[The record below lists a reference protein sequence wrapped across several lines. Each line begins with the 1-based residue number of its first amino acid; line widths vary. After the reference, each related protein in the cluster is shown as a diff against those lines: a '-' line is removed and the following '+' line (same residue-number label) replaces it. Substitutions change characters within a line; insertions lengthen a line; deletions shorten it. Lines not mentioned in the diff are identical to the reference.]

1 METYE
6 ALAAAVTTAED
17 IVRELP
23 SDCLD
28 APTPCSEWNVRGVV
42 NHVLGTLWLADGMF
56 ADRLPRHAI
65 QPGGLPDTDLAGD
78 DPAGAYK
85 EAAAAALESARIAG
99 TLERV
104 HHTPIGEMPGPA
116 LAGFTTL
123 DLVVH
128 GWDVARAAGIPV
140 TIPDDLLAYVFAFAQ
155 QAVNDSIRGALV
167 GPAVAVPESAPMLD
181 RLIGHMGRTP

>member
-17 IVRELP
+17 VVRELP
-23 SDCLD
+23 LD
-28 APTPCSEWNVRGVV
+28 RLNAPTPCSEWDVRGVL

-56 ADRLPRHAI
+56 ADGPPRHAI
-65 QPGGLPDTDLAGD
+65 QPGGLPDADLAGD
-78 DPAGAYK
+78 DPAGAFK
-85 EAAAAALESARIAG
+85 EAAAAALESARIEG

-104 HHTPIGEMPGPA
+104 HQTPIGDMPGPV
-116 LAGFTTL
+116 LADFTTL

-128 GWDVARAAGIPV
+128 GWDMAHAAGLPFV
-140 TIPDDLLAYVFAFAQ
+140 VGDDLLAHVFGFAQ
-155 QAVNDSIRGALV
+155 RAVNDAIRGHLV
-167 GPAVAVPESAPMLD
+167 GRAVAVPESAPMLD